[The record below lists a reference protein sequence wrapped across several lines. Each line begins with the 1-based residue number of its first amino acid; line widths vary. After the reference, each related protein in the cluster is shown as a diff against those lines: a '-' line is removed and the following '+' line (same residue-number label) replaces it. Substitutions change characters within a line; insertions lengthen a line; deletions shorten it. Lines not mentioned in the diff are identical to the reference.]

1 MWGRSSWAGFPWAGP
16 AVSTAPIPGESTIPP
31 PIPGATT
38 TFVYNYQP
46 GTGPWAMRSWAGA
59 LPLVSNPGGG
69 ISIAP
74 NPDTGVMQ
82 VWAWWPDAPVVQLLR
97 INVNGDR
104 SPVRGAYGLTVSGGT
119 RRNYATNPSAEVD
132 LSGYVPGTGSP
143 TLTRVARVGASSGSW
158 AWRATV
164 AGAGTNEVTIP
175 HSLPAQSVTVALDLK
190 LSALPTGVTISLGWT
205 NSSGGALTTSS
216 VSLTADQY
224 TASVNQFY
232 RHKVTLTPP
241 AGAANAGSLKVTTTG
256 MPAGGQMEGDLV
268 LAEVGISDGSY
279 VDGSLLGG
287 TWVGT
292 AHLSVSLLAP
302 IQFIQD
308 GECPLDVPVRYEVY
322 NPALSGGRITS
333 APATLLSANRAWLTH
348 PDATSTPMEVRLT
361 TTPGLVHALPQAVFP
376 ILDSPFPFPVSAAQ
390 RLAPNGAVEVIA
402 TTFAERDEILGMFG
416 TGTPV
421 LLRQPD
427 RFGRGEGE
435 WIVLADITEDAL
447 DQKGW
452 GELRLLR
459 APFQV
464 VESPDP
470 VTV

>member
-1 MWGRSSWAGFPWAGP
+1 L
-16 AVSTAPIPGESTIPP
+16 I
-31 PIPGATT
+31 
-38 TFVYNYQP
+38 
-46 GTGPWAMRSWAGA
+46 
-59 LPLVSNPGGG
+59 
-69 ISIAP
+69 
-74 NPDTGVMQ
+74 
-82 VWAWWPDAPVVQLLR
+82 R
-97 INVNGDR
+97 INSEGERV
-104 SPVRGAYGLTVSGGT
+104 PVRGAYGLTVNGVT
-119 RRNYATNPSAEVD
+119 RRNYATNPSVETD

-143 TLTRVARVGASSGSW
+143 TLTRIARVGASSGSW
-158 AWRATV
+158 SWRATV

-175 HSLPAQSVTVALDLK
+175 HSLPAQAVTIALDLK
-190 LSALPTGVTISLGWT
+190 LSAPPTGVTISLGWT

-216 VSLTADQY
+216 VALTADQY
-224 TASVNQFY
+224 TASVNQYY

-256 MPAGGQMEGDLV
+256 MPAGGQMEGDLI
-268 LAEVGISDGSY
+268 LAEVGSSDGSY

-302 IQFIQD
+302 MQYLLD
-308 GECPLDVPVRYEVY
+308 GECPLDVSVRYEIY
-322 NPALSGGRITS
+322 NPGLSGGRITS
-333 APATLLSANRAWLTH
+333 APATLLSADRAWITH
-348 PDATSTPMEVRLT
+348 PDFTSTPTEVLLT
-361 TTPGLVHALPQAVFP
+361 STPDLVHDLPQAVFP
-376 ILDSPFPFPVSAAQ
+376 ILDSPYPFPVSAAE
-390 RLAPNGAVEVIA
+390 RLAPSGEVEFL
-402 TTFAERDEILGMFG
+402 TGTFADRDELFDLFR

-435 WIVLADITEDAL
+435 WIVLGAISEPSL
-447 DQKGW
+447 GQKGW
-452 GELRLLR
+452 GQLRALR